1 MPAHTRQAGSPPLL
15 ILVMGVSGCGKT
27 SVGLAL
33 AERLA
38 CRFVDADAYHPPSN
52 VAKMRSG
59 IPLDDHDREPWLGR
73 LNALLRHSAARGESV
88 VLACSA
94 LRERYRAQLS
104 ARLPGLEIVHLRGDF
119 QTIAAR
125 LATRSDHY
133 MPASLLRSQFDALEA
148 PAQSALEID
157 ITPSVQS
164 IVETLLARFSARGAA
179 IPDQ

>member
-1 MPAHTRQAGSPPLL
+1 
-15 ILVMGVSGCGKT
+15 MGVSGCGKT

-33 AERLA
+33 AARLG
-38 CRFVDADAYHPPSN
+38 CRFVDADNYHPPSN

-59 IPLDDHDREPWLGR
+59 IPLDDQDREPWLAR

-104 ARLPGLEIVHLRGDF
+104 ARLPTLEIVHLRGDF

-125 LATRSDHY
+125 LATRNDHY
-133 MPASLLRSQFDALEA
+133 MPVSLLRSQFDALEA
-148 PAQSALEID
+148 PALSAFEVD
-157 ITPSVQS
+157 ITPPVQS
-164 IVETLLARFSARGAA
+164 IVETLLTRFSPCSNTT
-179 IPDQ
+179 PDL